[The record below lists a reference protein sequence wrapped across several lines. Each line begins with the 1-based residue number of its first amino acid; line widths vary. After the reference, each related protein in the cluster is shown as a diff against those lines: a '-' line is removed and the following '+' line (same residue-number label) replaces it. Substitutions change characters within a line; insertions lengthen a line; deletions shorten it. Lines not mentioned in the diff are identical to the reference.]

1 MFSPPWQ
8 SMQIHRGASS
18 QCSHRR
24 RCVFAC
30 LGWQIVVALNK
41 IFHKSYL
48 RPIVVWSTGTAST
61 DKLNRTNDCGSA
73 SMPRERST
81 GRILTRSVCFSY
93 HDVIV
98 RNHKIC
104 IYSVLDF
111 YLRRRYR
118 IVYIVNIFFQQDFF
132 QNEKRLWNEMHVK
145 LLSCT
150 DPCLSWDD
158 NSLDISKWY
167 STNIKIVVALEFLTE
182 L

>member
-118 IVYIVNIFFQQDFF
+118 IVYIVNIFSIRIFSKMRRDCEMRCMSNYSPVQIHVFREMIILWTF
-132 QNEKRLWNEMHVK
+132 QNDILQILK
-145 LLSCT
+145 LL
-150 DPCLSWDD
+150 WHW
-158 NSLDISKWY
+158 N
-167 STNIKIVVALEFLTE
+167 F
-182 L
+182 